1 MGPIKD
7 TLGVEQGGMNS
18 DSFYK
23 LINNEQLLV
32 SQNSALGAILG
43 DIIISAIGQADDV
56 VLLSNNIFSLKNL
69 LYLNLKYCDKYM
81 VQLVPDK
88 TKLQV
93 FLPKDLYFLIDYFT
107 SSSPLEIS
115 SQRITFSPSAE
126 HVGVIRSPSGNLPNL
141 LNRFRCHNRAL
152 GAILSS
158 GLARKHRAN
167 PAAALQA
174 YNIHCVPVL
183 MSGLSYLV
191 LKSTEINSISLHHKK
206 KLLLIQKLPT
216 GTPDPV
222 VYFLSGSLPG
232 RAILHLR
239 QLSNFGMIT
248 HLSDNPIYKIAMRM
262 LTTAKPS
269 SSSWF
274 LQIRDLCLQYS
285 LPHPLVLLK
294 NPIPKAKYK
303 TLIKK
308 AVQCYWQER
317 LCADAASLVSL
328 SFFRPSFMSLSKP
341 HPLWATASSNPYEVN
356 KAVVQAKMLSG
367 RYRTE
372 SLSRFWSNNPNGFCI
387 LSNCLGNAQKEDI
400 IHILVTCPSLS
411 SKRTRLKDFFHSY
424 SRKNPVIE
432 NSINSFFES
441 KVPQYQT
448 QFLLDCSVIPEVVL
462 LRQNLGLGILS
473 SLFYLTR
480 TWCYS
485 LHRERLRQLGRWNL
499 DY

>member
-1 MGPIKD
+1 MGGDKGPMGGVLPHPPPILDNPDMQAEIFK
-7 TLGVEQGGMNS
+7 TNS
-18 DSFYK
+18 EL
-23 LINNEQLLV
+23 LINNRL
-32 SQNSALGAILG
+32 S
-43 DIIISAIGQADDV
+43 
-56 VLLSNNIFSLKNL
+56 VL
-69 LYLNLKYCDKYM
+69 
-81 VQLVPDK
+81 
-88 TKLQV
+88 
-93 FLPKDLYFLIDYFT
+93 DY
-107 SSSPLEIS
+107 
-115 SQRITFSPSAE
+115 
-126 HVGVIRSPSGNLPNL
+126 VGVIRSPSGNLPNL

-183 MSGLSYLV
+183 MSGLSCLV
-191 LKSTEINSISLHHKK
+191 LKPTEINSISQHHKK

-308 AVQCYWQER
+308 C
-317 LCADAASLVSL
+317 S
-328 SFFRPSFMSLSKP
+328 
-341 HPLWATASSNPYEVN
+341 
-356 KAVVQAKMLSG
+356 
-367 RYRTE
+367 
-372 SLSRFWSNNPNGFCI
+372 
-387 LSNCLGNAQKEDI
+387 I
-400 IHILVTCPSLS
+400 IGI
-411 SKRTRLKDFFHSY
+411 
-424 SRKNPVIE
+424 PV
-432 NSINSFFES
+432 
-441 KVPQYQT
+441 
-448 QFLLDCSVIPEVVL
+448 
-462 LRQNLGLGILS
+462 
-473 SLFYLTR
+473 LF
-480 TWCYS
+480 
-485 LHRERLRQLGRWNL
+485 
-499 DY
+499 